1 MKYQLISVHILQ
13 VTASS
18 LLGTND
24 KGQVVEGDGDIEISA
39 ACIHLGV
46 RSLHH
51 QKCVM
56 HTHAPY
62 LTSLSKNFSSL

>member
-1 MKYQLISVHILQ
+1 MQ
-13 VTASS
+13 VKIKIFCR
-18 LLGTND
+18 LRHLHWWGTND

-46 RSLHH
+46 RSLYH